1 MELCLPV
8 GNPHTMETAIPS
20 WLVLLYA
27 RISREDQLEVWG
39 LQAIVKT
46 QGPLNT
52 INHNFG

>member
-1 MELCLPV
+1 
-8 GNPHTMETAIPS
+8 METAIPS

-27 RISREDQLEVWG
+27 RISTEDQLEVWG

-52 INHNFG
+52 INHNFGWIVTLKNT